1 MPIHHARKFSKGGRW
16 SQSHRVFRLISGL
29 ATAAILA
36 AGFVTLTPDLA
47 LAAPP
52 GVLLVNEPFTGT
64 TTSSSEWVLPGAPA
78 GTNVACMTASTA
90 TSQTPIPGCG
100 SPADSSGSGALRLT
114 ANSGTEEGGVAYGLS
129 VPTSDGIDAIFD
141 SYQYGTDNG
150 ADGIGFFLAAA
161 NPSNPQPPTSI
172 GQPGGDLGYSAD
184 GSAHS
189 GMTYG
194 YLGVGLDVYGNY
206 ATTSGEGTGCT
217 SDPTW
222 VTSGTHSSP
231 KSGVTVRG
239 PGNGT
244 VGYCALTST
253 YSTPTTVDLDG
264 GGSGTRSTSAVPVEI
279 VINTSGSSVTTTA
292 TTTLTP
298 HNFSSFSVNAYSYEV
313 AFIPIGSSSAL
324 YLTGALPNA
333 SSILPSGWYNGSGI
347 PYQMTF
353 GWVGSTG
360 GDDDVHEVNLV
371 QSSTVSGDPP
381 QLSATV
387 TDNASGAPPHN
398 SNMDYTVDVS
408 NASTA
413 GAEADTITATDTIP
427 TGETPVNTGSGW
439 SGGTGWSCST
449 AGNTVTCTDSGGLAA
464 GAESSITIPVDV
476 TAAGGSHLTDSV
488 TASSNDANPASA
500 SDTVV
505 VAKVATSFTAA
516 ANPTSTTYGV
526 TVQLS
531 AAGLPSDAAGTVRF
545 TSGGST
551 LCTTATVSAGSA
563 SCTTAVL
570 GAATYPVT
578 ATYSGDAN
586 YLVSTA
592 ATSFVINQAGSSFT
606 ASPNPSSTTYGNT
619 VQLGA
624 TGLPSN
630 AAGHV
635 TFTSGESTLCIT
647 GTVSAGSATCT
658 TAQLTPTTYP
668 VTATY
673 SGDSNY
679 LGSTATTSFTITQAS
694 TSFTAS
700 ANPTSTAY
708 GNTVSLSVSG
718 LPSGATGT
726 VTFTSGGS
734 TLCTAGA
741 VSLGSAACS
750 TAVLVASAYTVTATY
765 SGDSNYQ
772 GSQATT
778 SFTITPDPV
787 LHLSTSGTPSGAA
800 AGTAYPLT
808 LVPSLGGSP
817 AGTAYHNPVLTAALP
832 SGETF
837 AAAPSATGWSCALNG
852 SGTVLTC
859 TSTLAPI
866 TAGTPLADVTATVDI
881 SSSASGTLQTS
892 ASFADSADQA
902 TTARAT
908 ATVGGTAP
916 PVLSLSTS
924 GTPSGAAAGSH
935 YNLTL
940 SPAVGSSGGTAY
952 TDPTLT
958 AALPSGET
966 FAAAPTPTGWSCA
979 LNGVSTVLTCTS
991 TLAPITAGTPLA
1003 TVTTTVDI
1011 SSSAS
1016 GSLQTTASL
1025 VDSTDLA
1032 TTASVTATVGVTA
1045 PPVLQVTTSG
1055 TPSGAAA
1062 GTTYGLT
1069 LHTSVGS
1076 SGGAA
1081 YNDPTLYA
1089 TLPAGETFA
1098 AAPSVSGWGCALNG
1112 SGTVLTCN
1120 STAAPI
1126 PAGTVL
1132 AAVTA
1137 TVDISSSASGSLQT
1151 TAALADS
1158 ADAATTASTTATV
1171 NVTAPPVLHVATSG
1185 TPSGAAAGT
1194 TYGLTLVP
1202 SLGGSPAG
1210 PAYNDPILT
1219 ATLPSGETF
1228 ASAPSAT
1235 GWSCGLSGDGTV
1247 LTCTSTAAPIPA
1259 GTSLADVTATVDISS
1274 SASGT
1279 LISGASLGDS
1289 ADAGAQA
1296 NTSAAIDVTATP
1308 ALHLAISGTPSSA
1321 ASGTHYGLTLS
1332 PSLGGS
1338 PAGPAYNDPTLTA
1351 TLLSG
1356 ETFAAAPT
1364 ATGWSCALSGGST
1377 VLTCTSTLGPIPAGT
1392 TLAPVTATVDIA
1404 PSATGSLE
1412 TGASLADSADLATA
1426 ATATA
1431 TVDVTPDP
1439 VLDISSSGTPADAA
1453 AGSSYGL
1460 TLSPSLGASPAGP
1473 AYHDPALS
1481 ATLPSGETFAAAP
1494 VATGWSCAL
1503 SAGGTVLTCIS
1514 TLAPMAAG
1522 TPLSAV
1528 TATVDVSPTASG
1540 NLQTA
1545 ASLADSSD
1553 AATTA
1558 STTATVDV
1566 TATPVL
1572 DIATSGTPSGAAA
1585 GTSYSLTESAS
1596 LAASPAGPAYADP
1609 TLTVILPAGE
1619 TFAAVPTPTGW
1630 SCGLSSDHTYLS
1642 CTSSAAPIAAGAA
1655 LAGVTATV
1663 DIASSSSG
1671 TLVSDA
1677 YLADSA
1683 DAATPVTTSAS
1694 VDVTGPPVLDLST
1707 SGTPAGAA
1715 VGTSYSLTLSSSLG
1729 SGGGPAYNDPTLSA
1743 TLPSGETF
1751 AAAPSA
1757 TGWNCSLSGGGA
1769 VLTCTSTLAPITAG
1783 TTLSDVTATV
1793 DVAPT
1798 ASGPLQMA
1806 ASLAD
1811 SADAATTASATATVL
1826 ATATPV
1832 LILSSTGTPSGAAV
1846 GSRYSLT
1853 LRPSLGDAPA
1863 GPAYG
1868 DPTLT
1873 ATLPSGE
1880 TFDSAPG
1887 VTGWSCSLSAG
1898 DTILTCTSTTAPIAA
1913 GSALSPVTATVDV
1926 APSASGWLLTTA
1938 SLVDTSDLATTAT
1951 TTATVDA
1958 TATPVLVL
1966 STSGTPTGA
1975 SVGGSYN
1982 LTLHPSVGASGG
1994 PAYSDPTLTATLPSG
2009 ETFAAAPTA
2018 TGWSCGLSGAGVA
2031 LTCTSILAPIAA
2043 GTALS
2048 AVTAI
2053 VNIAPSAAGTL
2064 QTTASLADGADA
2076 ATTATATA
2084 SLDATATP
2092 VLVLTT
2098 SGTPTTAP
2106 AGSVYTLNVDV
2117 ALSPGGGPA
2126 YDEPTVTLVLP
2137 AGETFAAAP
2146 SIPGWDCVL
2155 SAGGTTLTCTSVAAT
2170 PIDPGTQLV
2179 SLSVQVQVSAGATG
2193 ELITTVSAGDTVDGA
2208 TLAVTAARTGVPVP
2222 TPATGGVGLLRSSA
2236 PWGLGLVL
2244 ALAGFLV
2251 ILGEEI
2257 HRRRCRAAA
2266 RRA

>member
-1 MPIHHARKFSKGGRW
+1 MSIHHARKFSKCGRW
-16 SQSHRVFRLISGL
+16 SQSQRVFRLISGL

-47 LAAPP
+47 LAA
-52 GVLLVNEPFTGT
+52 GVVLVNEPFTGT

-78 GTNVACMTASTA
+78 GTNVACMTASTNG
-90 TSQTPIPGCG
+90 SQTPIPGCG

-114 ANSGTEEGGVAYGLS
+114 ADSGGEEGGVAYGLS

-141 SYQYGTDNG
+141 SYQYGTTNG

-172 GQPGGDLGYSAD
+172 GQPGGALGYSAD
-184 GSAHS
+184 YGSGDP

-206 ATTSGEGTGCT
+206 ATTGDQGSGCPIL
-217 SDPTW
+217 SW

-244 VGYCALTST
+244 TGYCALTST

-264 GGSGTRSTSAVPVEI
+264 GGSGTRSTSAVPVQV
-279 VINTSGSSVTTTA
+279 VINTSSSSVTTTA
-292 TTTLTP
+292 TTT
-298 HNFSSFSVNAYSYEV
+298 FSSLTVDADSYEV
-313 AFIPIGSSSAL
+313 AFIPIGSSSTQV
-324 YLTGALPNA
+324 LTGPLPNA
-333 SSILPSGWYNGSGI
+333 SSILPSGWYNASGI

-387 TDNASGAPPHN
+387 TDNASGAPQHD
-398 SNMDYTVDVS
+398 STMDYTVDVA
-408 NASTA
+408 NASGA
-413 GAEADTITATDTIP
+413 GTESDTITATDTIP

-449 AGNTVTCTDSGGLAA
+449 AGLTVTCTDSGGLAA
-464 GAESSITIPVDV
+464 GAETSITIPVDV

-488 TASSNDANPASA
+488 TVSSNDANPASA
-500 SDTVV
+500 SDAVV
-505 VAKVATSFTAA
+505 VAKVATSFTAS
-516 ANPTSTTYGV
+516 ANPTSTTYGN

-531 AAGLPSDAAGTVRF
+531 AAGLPSDAGGTVSF

-551 LCTTATVSAGSA
+551 LCTTGTVSAGSA

-570 GAATYPVT
+570 GAGTYPVT
-578 ATYSGDAN
+578 ATYSGDSS
-586 YLVSTA
+586 YLGSTA
-592 ATSFVINQAGSSFT
+592 TTSFVINQAGSSFT

-635 TFTSGESTLCIT
+635 TFTSGGSTLCTT

-658 TAQLTPTTYP
+658 TAELTPATYP

-708 GNTVSLSVSG
+708 GNTVGLSVSG

-734 TLCTAGA
+734 TLCTAGSI
-741 VSLGSAACS
+741 SLGTAACS
-750 TAVLVASAYTVTATY
+750 TAALAANTYPVTATY

-772 GSQATT
+772 GSHATT
-778 SFTITPDPV
+778 SFTVTPDPV

-800 AGTAYPLT
+800 AGTTYPLT

-817 AGTAYHNPVLTAALP
+817 AGPAYHDPVLTATLP

-837 AAAPSATGWSCALNG
+837 AAAPTATGWSCALSGG
-852 SGTVLTC
+852 STVLTC

-902 TTARAT
+902 TTASAT
-908 ATVGGTAP
+908 ATVGVTAP
-916 PVLSLSTS
+916 PALSLSIS

-940 SPAVGSSGGTAY
+940 SPAVGFGGGTAY

-958 AALPSGET
+958 ATLPSGET
-966 FAAAPTPTGWSCA
+966 FTAAPTPSGWSCA
-979 LNGVSTVLTCTS
+979 LNGGSTVLTCTS

-1003 TVTTTVDI
+1003 TVTATVDI

-1045 PPVLQVTTSG
+1045 PPALQVTTSG

-1062 GTTYGLT
+1062 GTTYSLT
-1069 LHTSVGS
+1069 LHPSVGS

-1098 AAPSVSGWGCALNG
+1098 AAPSVSGWSCALSG
-1112 SGTVLTCN
+1112 GGTVLTCT

-1126 PAGTVL
+1126 SAGTAL

-1137 TVDISSSASGSLQT
+1137 TVDIAASASGSLQT

-1171 NVTAPPVLHVATSG
+1171 TVTAHPVLHVATSG

-1219 ATLPSGETF
+1219 TTLPTGETF
-1228 ASAPSAT
+1228 AAAPTVT
-1235 GWSCGLSGDGTV
+1235 GWTCALSGGGTV

-1259 GTSLADVTATVDISS
+1259 GTSLADMTATVDIAS
-1274 SASGT
+1274 SAAGSLQTSAT
-1279 LISGASLGDS
+1279 LVDS
-1289 ADAGAQA
+1289 ADLATAGGATA
-1296 NTSAAIDVTATP
+1296 TVDVTATP
-1308 ALHLAISGTPSSA
+1308 GLHLAISGTPSSA

-1351 TLLSG
+1351 TLPSG

-1364 ATGWSCALSGGST
+1364 TTGWSCALSGGST
-1377 VLTCTSTLGPIPAGT
+1377 VLTCTSTLGSIPAGT
-1392 TLAPVTATVDIA
+1392 PLAPVTATVDIA
-1404 PSATGSLE
+1404 PSATGSLQ
-1412 TGASLADSADLATA
+1412 TAASLADSADLATA
-1426 ATATA
+1426 ATTTA

-1439 VLDISSSGTPADAA
+1439 VLDLSSSGTPSDAA

-1460 TLSPSLGASPAGP
+1460 TLSSSLAGSPAGP
-1473 AYHDPALS
+1473 AYHDPALT

-1503 SAGGTVLTCIS
+1503 SAGGTVLTCTS
-1514 TLAPMAAG
+1514 TLAPIPAG
-1522 TPLSAV
+1522 TSLPAV
-1528 TATVDVSPTASG
+1528 TATVDVGSSASG
-1540 NLQTA
+1540 SLQTT

-1585 GTSYSLTESAS
+1585 GTSYSLTVSAS

-1609 TLTVILPAGE
+1609 TLTVILPSGE
-1619 TFAAVPTPTGW
+1619 TFAAVPTPSGW

-1642 CTSSAAPIAAGAA
+1642 CTSSAAPISAGAA
-1655 LAGVTATV
+1655 LAVVIGTV
-1663 DIASSSSG
+1663 DIASSASG

-1683 DAATPVTTSAS
+1683 DAATPVSTSAS
-1694 VDVTGPPVLDLST
+1694 VDVTGPPILDLST

-1715 VGTSYSLTLSSSLG
+1715 AGTNYSLTLSSSLG
-1729 SGGGPAYNDPTLSA
+1729 AGGGPAYNDPILSA
-1743 TLPSGETF
+1743 TLPSGGTF
-1751 AAAPSA
+1751 AAAPTV
-1757 TGWNCSLSGGGA
+1757 TGWSCALSGGGT
-1769 VLTCTSTLAPITAG
+1769 VLTCTSTAAPIPAG
-1783 TTLSDVTATV
+1783 TALADVTATV
-1793 DVAPT
+1793 DI
-1798 ASGPLQMA
+1798 ASSAAGSLQTSA
-1806 ASLAD
+1806 TLVD
-1811 SADAATTASATATVL
+1811 SADLATAGGATATVDV
-1826 ATATPV
+1826 TAAPV
-1832 LILSSTGTPSGAAV
+1832 LHIATSGTPSSAAS
-1846 GSRYSLT
+1846 GTHYGLT
-1853 LRPSLGDAPA
+1853 LSPSLGGSPA
-1863 GPAYG
+1863 GPAY
-1868 DPTLT
+1868 
-1873 ATLPSGE
+1873 
-1880 TFDSAPG
+1880 
-1887 VTGWSCSLSAG
+1887 
-1898 DTILTCTSTTAPIAA
+1898 
-1913 GSALSPVTATVDV
+1913 
-1926 APSASGWLLTTA
+1926 
-1938 SLVDTSDLATTAT
+1938 
-1951 TTATVDA
+1951 
-1958 TATPVLVL
+1958 
-1966 STSGTPTGA
+1966 
-1975 SVGGSYN
+1975 N
-1982 LTLHPSVGASGG
+1982 
-1994 PAYSDPTLTATLPSG
+1994 DPTLTATLPSG

-2018 TGWSCGLSGAGVA
+2018 TGWSCALSAGSTVLTCISTLGSIPAGTTLAPVTATVDIAPSATGSLETAGSLVDSADLATAASATATVDVTPDPVLDISSSGTPPDAAAGSSYALTLSSSLGASGGPAYHGPTLAATLPSGETFAAVPNSTGWSCSLSVGDTV
-2031 LTCTSILAPIAA
+2031 LTCTSNLAPIAS
-2043 GTALS
+2043 GTALPD
-2048 AVTAI
+2048 VTAT
-2053 VNIAPSAAGTL
+2053 VDIASTSRGTL
-2064 QTTASLADGADA
+2064 QTTASLADLADA
-2076 ATTATATA
+2076 AATATTTA
-2084 SLDATATP
+2084 SVDATATP
-2092 VLVLTT
+2092 VLVVST

-2126 YDEPTVTLVLP
+2126 YNEPTVTLVLP
-2137 AGETFAAAP
+2137 TGETFAAAP
-2146 SIPGWDCVL
+2146 SISGWDCVL
-2155 SAGGTTLTCTSVAAT
+2155 SADSTTLTCTRVAAT
-2170 PIDPGTQLV
+2170 PIDPGTQLL
-2179 SLSVQVQVSAGATG
+2179 SLSVQVQVSSGATG

-2208 TLAVTAARTGVPVP
+2208 TLAVTAARVGIPVA
-2222 TPATGGVGLLRSSA
+2222 TPATGAMPRAAS
-2236 PWGLGLVL
+2236 PWGLGVL
-2244 ALAGFLV
+2244 LAIAGFLL
-2251 ILGEEI
+2251 ILGEEVE
-2257 HRRRCRAAA
+2257 RRFRSSAGRG
-2266 RRA
+2266 